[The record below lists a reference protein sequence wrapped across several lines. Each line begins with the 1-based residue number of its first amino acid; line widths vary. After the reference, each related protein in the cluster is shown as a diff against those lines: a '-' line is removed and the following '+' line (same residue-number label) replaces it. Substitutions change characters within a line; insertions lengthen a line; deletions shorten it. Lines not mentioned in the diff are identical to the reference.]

1 MLAQLEP
8 PREYVS
14 IIVAGTASPV
24 GPKPRALPR
33 LYVFM
38 AYTPVRQA
46 AVRTFNTLSALSRHR
61 IVLFTAPYRTVHDS
75 VAALVRYTV
84 SRSMTVCQQ
93 KFDSVPSSVRKP
105 VAISS
110 TVCFH
115 QFDRLFSEVRQAV
128 GLWTDGVHSCPPP
141 VRDCPHPGSTGA
153 DRTGLPYGRAARYS
167 SFTLFQSTT
176 VKYSFI

>member
-1 MLAQLEP
+1 MQALARTVGAPAGIRFHHCGGNRLAHWAEATG
-8 PREYVS
+8 
-14 IIVAGTASPV
+14 VAQAIRFYGIHPGSA
-24 GPKPRALPR
+24 GC
-33 LYVFM
+33 
-38 AYTPVRQA
+38 RQN
-46 AVRTFNTLSALSRHR
+46 VQHTVCTL
-61 IVLFTAPYRTVHDS
+61 TAPYRTVHDS

-141 VRDCPHPGSTGA
+141 VRDCPHPGSTGNA
-153 DRTGLPYGRAARYS
+153 SRFDRYPHRSGP
-167 SFTLFQSTT
+167 
-176 VKYSFI
+176 V